1 MADLVVVGDC
11 NPDVMVLTG
20 DVTPAFGQQ
29 EQIVPAVS
37 LVVGGSA
44 AITAVAAA
52 RLGASVELVAAI
64 GDDAAGQF
72 MLGELRRA
80 GVGTGH
86 VIVRGDLPTGM
97 SVALSRGGDRAIL
110 TAPGGIATL
119 AASDIPA
126 ELLAS
131 ARHVHVSSY
140 FLMEERLAP
149 GLPAVF
155 AAARDA
161 GAVTSLDTN
170 WDPSGRWGG
179 TRLREVLAQTD
190 LLLPNEAEALLIA
203 GAPTL
208 DKAVAALTAGGA
220 SVAVKRG
227 GDGAVLV
234 TGGVRYQATP
244 PAQQVVDT
252 TGAGDCF
259 NAGLIAALL
268 AGRGP
273 ADALALAC
281 AAGAGSTRA
290 LGGTAGCP
298 TCRRPRPRQEGQR
311 TPPWFGLTRLA
322 TLRFMLLTDTDGPNG
337 LDVRVTGYQ
346 FPDALDLAKRSSWHM
361 VGGEA
366 HCQEGSWRF
375 HWQALQ
381 CDESPR
387 VSAWLAEVAGSI
399 TRLRALPGPLRFLEP
414 NLTFRAFPLD
424 AAWYGSW
431 SASTW
436 SFSPRGTGG
445 GRPETPSRCRS
456 PRTKNGCGRRP
467 NNGMPNAPPSRS
479 HRLAASGRRW
489 RATLPPGHPLAERG
503 ASCLR

>member
-20 DVTPAFGQQ
+20 DITPAFGQQ

-64 GDDAAGQF
+64 GEDAAGQF

-80 GVGTGH
+80 GVGTDH
-86 VIVRGDLPTGM
+86 VIVRDDVPTGM

-126 ELLAS
+126 KVLTS

-149 GLPAVF
+149 GLPAAF
-155 AAARDA
+155 AAARA
-161 GAVTSLDTN
+161 SGAVTSLDTN

-179 TRLREVLAQTD
+179 PRLRDVLAQTD
-190 LLLPNEAEALLIA
+190 LLLPNEAEALRIA
-203 GAPTL
+203 GAPVL
-208 DKAVAALTAGGA
+208 DKAVAALTADGA

-227 GDGAVLV
+227 GEGAIMV

-259 NAGLIAALL
+259 NAGLITALL
-268 AGRGP
+268 AGHGT

-290 LGGTAGCP
+290 VGGTAGCP
-298 TCRRPRPRQEGQR
+298 DLPAALALARKVIVRRH
-311 TPPWFGLTRLA
+311 
-322 TLRFMLLTDTDGPNG
+322 
-337 LDVRVTGYQ
+337 
-346 FPDALDLAKRSSWHM
+346 DLA
-361 VGGEA
+361 
-366 HCQEGSWRF
+366 
-375 HWQALQ
+375 
-381 CDESPR
+381 
-387 VSAWLAEVAGSI
+387 
-399 TRLRALPGPLRFLEP
+399 
-414 NLTFRAFPLD
+414 
-424 AAWYGSW
+424 
-431 SASTW
+431 
-436 SFSPRGTGG
+436 
-445 GRPETPSRCRS
+445 
-456 PRTKNGCGRRP
+456 
-467 NNGMPNAPPSRS
+467 
-479 HRLAASGRRW
+479 
-489 RATLPPGHPLAERG
+489 
-503 ASCLR
+503 